1 MSTDPLAPPVYL
13 QAIATAVPEHAYSQE
28 FAHRFLRSLPV
39 YDESQRRFLDR
50 IYRDTGIEKRHTVI
64 GDYGK
69 DPAEY
74 SFYPKTAD
82 LRPEPGV
89 EQRNDTF
96 IREANR
102 LALAAGERL
111 LARLSGFDRGRIS
124 HLITVSCTGFS
135 APGFDFHLQ
144 KTLGL
149 SPALH
154 RFHLGF
160 MGCYAAL
167 PALELA
173 ADICRSH
180 PQAHVLVVALEL
192 CSLHL
197 QQKPDREIMVANALF
212 ADGAGAALVSAAR
225 EDRSQPVFSLE
236 RFLARTLP
244 DSEQDMAWRLGSVAF
259 EMRLSAYVPRLIEGH
274 LGSILAELL
283 AEAGLDRGQISQWA
297 IHPGGRAILDRA
309 AAALGLA
316 PEQLWASYRVL
327 REYGNMSSATLL
339 FVLELLLAG
348 PDTGRVFAAAFG
360 PGLTVQSALLDKK
373 L

>member
-1 MSTDPLAPPVYL
+1 MSTEPTDRHVYL
-13 QAIATAVPEHAYSQE
+13 HAIATAVPEHAYSQE
-28 FAHRFLRSLPV
+28 FAHRFLRSLPA
-39 YDESQRRFLDR
+39 YAETHRRFLDR

-69 DPAEY
+69 DPAEH
-74 SFYPKTAD
+74 SFYPKSAD
-82 LRPEPGV
+82 LQPQPGV

-102 LALAAGERL
+102 LSQTAVERL
-111 LARLSGFDRGRIS
+111 LARLPDFDRRRIS

-144 KTLGL
+144 KALTL

-167 PALELA
+167 PALKLA
-173 ADICRSH
+173 SDICRSR
-180 PQAHVLVVALEL
+180 PEARVLVVALEL

-197 QQKPDREIMVANALF
+197 QLKPDPEIMVANALF
-212 ADGAGAALVSAAR
+212 ADGAGAALVSAVR
-225 EDRSQPVFSLE
+225 GDCSGSVFSLE
-236 RFLARTLP
+236 RFASRALP

-259 EMRLSAYVPRLIEGH
+259 EMRLSAYVPRLIESN
-274 LGSILAELL
+274 LGPILADLL
-283 AEAGLDRGQISQWA
+283 REAGLDRRQITLWA

-309 AAALGLA
+309 ARTLGLA
-316 PEQLWASYRVL
+316 PEELWASYRVL

-339 FVLELLLAG
+339 FVLELLLAARERG
-348 PDTGRVFAAAFG
+348 KVFAAAFG
-360 PGLTVQSALLDKK
+360 PGLTVESAILDKH